1 MINSTMKYGTFKL
14 ISGEEIISEYY
25 VDDDKHI
32 VLSNPVQIHRSIT
45 QHGPVLSVSHWLM
58 FADKNNFKIK
68 TDRIVAL
75 SPKVED
81 NALAHYMNFV
91 QSRGEHVMAS
101 TSEKQEEFYSQ
112 LEAKIKQLREDGLFD
127 EELFETPDANT
138 TIH

>member
-1 MINSTMKYGTFKL
+1 
-14 ISGEEIISEYY
+14 
-25 VDDDKHI
+25 
-32 VLSNPVQIHRSIT
+32 
-45 QHGPVLSVSHWLM
+45 M

-112 LEAKIKQLREDGLFD
+112 LEAKIKQLREDGLFN
-127 EELFETPDANT
+127 EELFEIPDANT

>member
-1 MINSTMKYGTFKL
+1 MKYGTFKL

-32 VLSNPVQIHRSIT
+32 VLNNPVQIHRTISNA
-45 QHGPVLSVSHWLM
+45 GPLLSVSHWLV
-58 FADKNNFKIK
+58 FSDTNNFKIK

-81 NALAHYMNFV
+81 NALAHYINFV
-91 QSRGEHVMAS
+91 QSRGDYVMAS

-112 LEAKIKQLREDGLFD
+112 LEAKMRQLHDDEVFREEGP
-127 EELFETPDANT
+127 EANT